1 MLQNP
6 YLAVP
11 QIESPSSRSWSAG
24 FLYGFQGP
32 EASLMQQADV
42 PSEDGDA
49 FNEGV
54 LAGQNAMFNGL
65 DLAETCID
73 LNRDAPSFPHFAVD
87 GVAEASI
94 SAGTLLGAH
103 YMALFGEGI
112 LAVVNLSITV
122 ETFFDDP
129 DAALFKWGNRL
140 QEELTTLGFTEPM
153 TLYFGGGIDLDVLH
167 CELQATSNYREQSA
181 AVVATQALGRKRW
194 MVGKWRTDQCGGLS
208 VVEADG
214 F

>member
-6 YLAVP
+6 YLAAP

-32 EASLMQQADV
+32 ETSRMQPADV
-42 PSEDGDA
+42 PSEDSDA

-54 LAGQNAMFNGL
+54 LAGQNAMINGL

-73 LNRDAPSFPHFAVD
+73 LNREAPSFPHFAVD
-87 GVAEASI
+87 GVAEGI
-94 SAGTLLGAH
+94 FSAVTLHAAH

-112 LAVVNLSITV
+112 LAVVNLSIAL
-122 ETFFDDP
+122 ETNFDDP

-153 TLYFGGGIDLDVLH
+153 TLYFGGGIDLDVLQ
-167 CELQATSNYREQSA
+167 CELQATSIYREQSA
-181 AVVATQALGRKRW
+181 AVAATHALGRKRW
-194 MVGKWRTDQCGGLS
+194 MVGMWRTDQCGGLS
-208 VVEADG
+208 VVESDG